1 VRKSRRD
8 DAWVVVSTF
17 KPGEKGT
24 KRLLRD
30 WGARLVCVR
39 YRYNAELKVRV
50 KTAEIVVDEV
60 AWTRKADAAHGIE
73 VRSWEGKL
81 REAIVTAGGKWDR
94 DLRMWVL
101 AKGKVDRLG
110 LARRAKR
117 LPQASHTPIPAK
129 TRLSE
134 ANIAGNREVNTD
146 GNLRRKAA
154 SPGNLP

>member
-1 VRKSRRD
+1 MRRPRRH

-17 KPGEKGT
+17 RPGEKGT

-30 WGARLVCVR
+30 WGPRLVCVR
-39 YRYNAELKVRV
+39 YRYNAQRKTRV

-60 AWTRKADAAHGIE
+60 AWTRKADAAHGIQI
-73 VRSWEGKL
+73 RSWEGKL
-81 REAIVTAGGKWDR
+81 REAIVAAGGKWDR
-94 DLRMWVL
+94 DLRVWVL

-117 LPQASHTPIPAK
+117 LPQASHPAIPAK
-129 TRLSE
+129 AHLSE
-134 ANIAGNREVNTD
+134 VNIAGNREVNTH

-154 SPGNLP
+154 IPGNLP